1 MPPAPCR
8 TPGAFTYNSEVERK
22 LATVLF
28 VDLVGSTELVSS
40 SDPEVARRRVQR
52 YFDNV
57 SRCIVSHGGIVE
69 KFAGDA
75 VLAAFGIP
83 QAHEDDAERAIRAGL
98 AILEA
103 VQELGLDVR
112 IGIESGEVVVDDAES
127 TFATGEALN
136 IAARLQQS
144 APTNGILI
152 GPGAHRLTLGR
163 FELEDEGPVE
173 IRGRAEPIWTWRV
186 ICAEGGPPTRAGLP
200 KAPLVGRD
208 AELDLLQNTFD
219 RALRDRRGHLFTIY
233 GDPGVG
239 KSRLARDFVGGLEA
253 ATVLFGRALPYGEGV
268 TYSALADMVK
278 TAAGIADDDPLDD
291 ALEKLRECCPDEA
304 VADLLALA
312 SGVLEAVKGERNQE
326 EIAWAAREWAEK
338 LAEPQPL
345 VLVFEDIHWAEDA
358 LLELVEHMAT
368 WVRNVPILLLCLART
383 ELLDMRPGWGGGR
396 VRATAIELEPLGRSD
411 SERLVEALLDGELGA
426 SSRQALLDKTEGNPL
441 FVEETVRMLS
451 EANGQGGGIERI
463 PDTLQALIAA
473 RIDHL
478 PPGEKE
484 LLQCAAVI
492 GRIFWKDAV
501 AHLVLEG
508 TEIDPLLDD
517 LQLRELVLPE
527 ARSTITGE
535 EAFRFKHVLI
545 REVAYGGLSKAAR
558 AGYHQ
563 RFAEWLRK
571 RAGEELLEIRA
582 YHLDHASALLAE
594 LDGAPPEELAV
605 EAAAALEEAGRRAL
619 AREANV
625 TARKLLVRA
634 VELEPTLERRY
645 QAARAS
651 WRLNDFPVLSAEMK
665 EVLEGARE
673 AGDRGLQARALA
685 ALSEV
690 TLWRQADVPRAEEL
704 AREALEVA
712 AEDDDESR
720 IDALRMLETVA
731 WWRGRL
737 TEAET
742 FAEEQLKIARRLGRV
757 DLESEALLSLASI
770 FVSRRQDDRAE
781 PLLDRAHALAEESGS
796 LTAKADAYHQS
807 GELHV
812 LSGRKEEALADFQR
826 ARELFEEVGAAGRL
840 AKTILRIGRIVRK
853 TDVAEA
859 EKLFRES
866 IRILKPLEDRGTLCE
881 VQRSLAEALLEQGR
895 LDEAEMY
902 ALRAVETVGPQDLH
916 SQSTTKKTLAL
927 VRAAQ
932 GRDEEAE
939 ALFRDAVET
948 LERSEYVRFLSEP
961 LSAIVQF
968 FEERDRGAEA
978 EAFADRLAEVREGAV
993 PDEESVAGSAA

>member
-1 MPPAPCR
+1 
-8 TPGAFTYNSEVERK
+8 VERK

-28 VDLVGSTELVSS
+28 VDLVGSTELVSG
-40 SDPEVARRRVQR
+40 SDPEVARRSVQR
-52 YFDNV
+52 YFDSV
-57 SRCIVSHGGIVE
+57 SRSIISHGGIVE

-98 AILEA
+98 AILDS
-103 VQELGLDVR
+103 VQELGVEVR
-112 IGIESGEVVVDDAES
+112 IGIESGEVVVDDTES

-136 IAARLQQS
+136 LAARLQQA
-144 APTNGILI
+144 APENSILI

-163 FELEDEGPVE
+163 FELEDEGPAE

-208 AELDLLQNTFD
+208 AELDLLQNTYD
-219 RALRDRRGHLFTIY
+219 RAVRDRRGHLFTIY
-233 GDPGVG
+233 GEPGVG
-239 KSRLARDFVGGLEA
+239 KSRLAREFVTGLEA

-368 WVRNVPILLLCLART
+368 WVRDVPILLLCLARP
-383 ELLDMRPGWGGGR
+383 ELLDLRRDWGGGR

-411 SERLVEALLDGELGA
+411 SEALVEALLDGELAVGA
-426 SSRQALLDKTEGNPL
+426 RQALLDKTEGNPL
-441 FVEETVRMLS
+441 FVEETIRMLS

-478 PPGEKE
+478 PAGEKE

-492 GRIFWKDAV
+492 GRIFWKGAV
-501 AHLVLEG
+501 EQLVLEG

-517 LQLRELVLPE
+517 LLLREFLLPE
-527 ARSTITGE
+527 ARSTISGE
-535 EAFRFKHVLI
+535 QAYRFKHVLI
-545 REVAYGGLSKAAR
+545 REVAYAGLSKAAR

-563 RFAEWLRK
+563 RFAEWLGK
-571 RAGEELLEIRA
+571 KAGEELLEVRA
-582 YHLDHASALLAE
+582 YHLDHATALLAE
-594 LDGAPPEELAV
+594 LDGSPPEALAH

-619 AREANV
+619 AREANL
-625 TARKLLVRA
+625 TARTLLVRA

-651 WRLNDFPVLSAEMK
+651 WRLSDFPVLSAEMQ
-665 EVLEGARE
+665 EVLEAARE
-673 AGDRGLQARALA
+673 AGDKSLQARALA

-690 TLWRQADVPRAEEL
+690 TLSRLADVPGAEEL
-704 AREALEVA
+704 AKEALEVA
-712 AEDDDESR
+712 DPDDDLSR
-720 IDALRMLETVA
+720 IDALRMLEAVA

-737 TEAET
+737 TESEALVD
-742 FAEEQLKIARRLGRV
+742 EQLRIARRLGRV
-757 DLESEALLSLASI
+757 DLESEALLSLAAI
-770 FVSRRQDDRAE
+770 YVSRREDERAG
-781 PLLDRAHALAEESGS
+781 PMLARAHALAEEAGS
-796 LTAKADAYHQS
+796 LTAKAYAYSQS
-807 GELHV
+807 GELHI
-812 LSGRKEEALADFQR
+812 LSGRREEALADYER
-826 ARELFEEVGAAGRL
+826 ARALFEEVGAAARL
-840 AKTILRIGRIVRK
+840 ARTHMKIGRVIRK
-853 TDVAEA
+853 TDLVEA
-859 EKLFRES
+859 ERQFREA

-881 VQRSLAEALLEQGR
+881 VQRSLAEVLLERGR

-916 SQSTTKKTLAL
+916 SQATTKKSLAL

-932 GRDEEAE
+932 GRDDEAE
-939 ALFRDAVET
+939 ALFRDAIET
-948 LERSEYVRFLSEP
+948 LESSEYTRFLAEP
-961 LSAIVQF
+961 LSAIVSF
-968 FEERDRGAEA
+968 LEERDRLDDAEP
-978 EAFADRLAEVREGAV
+978 FADRLAEVRERVVA
-993 PDEESVAGSAA
+993 DEQVAESAA